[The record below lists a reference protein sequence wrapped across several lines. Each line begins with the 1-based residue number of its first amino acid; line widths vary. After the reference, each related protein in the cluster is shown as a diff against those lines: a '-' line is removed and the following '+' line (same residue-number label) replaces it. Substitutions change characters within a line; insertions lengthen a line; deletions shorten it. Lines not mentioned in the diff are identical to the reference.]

1 MTTGIYKI
9 TFPGYS
15 NKTYIGRSVNIEKRW
30 CVHLSELKK
39 KCHHNH
45 KMQKVFNRFH
55 KRDNFQVKFEIVQEC
70 PETDL
75 ASLEQVACDLIPRR
89 LQFNYFAGVDDYWKK
104 NWSWKKRMAKKR
116 KAAGR
121 TIK

>member
-30 CVHLSELKK
+30 GVHLSELKK

-70 PETDL
+70 AETDL
-75 ASLEQVACDLIPRR
+75 ASLEQVVCDLVPRR
-89 LQFNYFAGVDDYWKK
+89 LQFNYFPGVDDYYKRFGWKK
-104 NWSWKKRMAKKR
+104 KMAKKR
-116 KAAGR
+116 NAAGR